1 MDLGYGCSVTKL
13 LSKQIRI
20 SKLDLQYSYK
30 NMYNAS
36 DGETEAGR
44 FMKLTGQ
51 PALHQS
57 SDSPGDFYSKTIEDS
72 LLNNNVQG

>member
-1 MDLGYGCSVTKL
+1 
-13 LSKQIRI
+13 
-20 SKLDLQYSYK
+20 
-30 NMYNAS
+30 MYNAS